1 MPFEEN
7 PDSPVAFPGISTGSP
22 TPGEEITAPAMIVVP
37 PASLPLR
44 STCRIVR
51 QMIAE
56 MNELVGERIQVRRDR
71 RRTACHVRQIAMYV
85 CHVALEIPMNDIG
98 AAFGRD
104 RTTVAHAC
112 EVVEDRRDDPAFDEF
127 VSAVERISTS
137 VFAPA
142 RITRHD

>member
-1 MPFEEN
+1 M
-7 PDSPVAFPGISTGSP
+7 
-22 TPGEEITAPAMIVVP
+22 
-37 PASLPLR
+37 LR
-44 STCRIVR
+44 QR
-51 QMIAE
+51 
-56 MNELVGERIQVRRDR
+56 VRRDR

-85 CHVALEIPMNDIG
+85 CHVALEMPMHDIG
-98 AAFGRD
+98 EAFGRD

-142 RITRHD
+142 RSFRHG